1 MPSSTMVSNHPK
13 DPTLGER
20 EFGLS
25 SSVWVERDD
34 VRLPGTAEKG
44 FKRLEVGACVRL
56 MNLAIVTVTGID
68 EVDGRIIKVH
78 ATATP
83 DAKPRATIH
92 ALSREHARPVDVL
105 VPCVMGPDDVPEA
118 CLLTHRS
125 MVEPGAM
132 ALSETFHAP
141 RVGYAIVDS
150 RDTRRLILTT
160 GLKKG
165 F

>member
-1 MPSSTMVSNHPK
+1 MPSNTMVSNHPK

-25 SSVWVERDD
+25 ANAWVERDD

-56 MNLAIVTVTGID
+56 MNMAVVTVTGID

-92 ALSREHARPVDVL
+92 ALSREHARAVDVL
-105 VPCVMGPDDVPEA
+105 VPSVMGPEDTPET
-118 CLLTHRS
+118 CLATHRA
-125 MVEPGAM
+125 MVEPGAL

-150 RDTRRLILTT
+150 RNTRRLILTT

>member
-1 MPSSTMVSNHPK
+1 MPASALVSNHPK
-13 DPTLGER
+13 DPALGER

-25 SSVWVERDD
+25 SKVWVERDD

-56 MNLAIVTVTGID
+56 MNMAIVTVTGID
-68 EVDGRIIKVH
+68 EEAGRITKVH

-92 ALSREHARPVDVL
+92 ALSREHARPVEVH
-105 VPCVMGPDDVPEA
+105 VPSMMGPNDAPEA
-118 CLLTHRS
+118 CLAVHRS
-125 MVEPGAM
+125 MVEPSAM
-132 ALSETFHAP
+132 ALHETFHAP
-141 RVGYAIVDS
+141 RVGYAVVDC
-150 RDTRRLILTT
+150 RDSERLILTT